1 MKKQNTVHYSLP
13 ACLPRGEA
21 GRQDRHRAQASPPIP
36 PPCLPDRQARGGKAR
51 EGGKVRVPSSE
62 KGSALV
68 VTLLIV
74 TLLIGLAV
82 EFAYEVYVDSASLS
96 NWHNAQ
102 KASLIA
108 KSGQTLSYTYIKET
122 VHLPFTYPGETDL
135 RIEKDFGPDTVLT
148 VKIEDEDS
156 KFNINSIIYP
166 AGQTNEDA
174 LSSLKKLLEYL
185 NINPDVALSI
195 ADWIDPDH
203 EPRLSKSEDHA
214 KNSYLWSVD
223 ELKLIPGVD
232 KKTYETIS
240 PYITVYGDKL
250 TYKININTAKLPV
263 LVSLHSQ
270 EMEKQGLI
278 MTEDLAKKIIDY
290 RQSTPF
296 TRGSD
301 VQNVSGM
308 EAIGLLLGGR
318 IDVKSY
324 NFRVIS
330 NATVSEIKRTVES
343 VMDTSM
349 NVQYWRES

>member
-1 MKKQNTVHYSLP
+1 MKKQST
-13 ACLPRGEA
+13 E
-21 GRQDRHRAQASPPIP
+21 HRAQSPDYRKQKTEKS
-36 PPCLPDRQARGGKAR
+36 LGSLFFVLG
-51 EGGKVRVPSSE
+51 SE

-68 VTLLIV
+68 ITLLIV

-96 NWHNAQ
+96 NWTNAQ

-108 KSGQTLSYTYIKET
+108 KSGQALSYTYIKET

-148 VKIEDEDS
+148 VKIEDENS
-156 KFNINSIIYP
+156 KFNVNSIIYSI
-166 AGQTNEDA
+166 GQTNDAA

-195 ADWIDPDH
+195 ADWIDPDS

-214 KNSYLWSVD
+214 KNSPLWSVD
-223 ELKLIPGVD
+223 ELKLIPGID
-232 KKTYETIS
+232 NKIYEAIS
-240 PYITVYGDKL
+240 PYLTVYGSG
-250 TYKININTAKLPV
+250 KININTAKLAV
-263 LVSLHSQ
+263 IVSLNND
-270 EMEKQGLI
+270 
-278 MTEDLAKKIIDY
+278 MTEALAKKIIAY

-296 TRGSD
+296 DDPSY
-301 VQNVSGM
+301 VQRVSGM
-308 EAIGLLLGGR
+308 EAIGPLLIGR

-330 NATVSEIKRTVES
+330 NATVSEIKRAVES

-349 NVQYWRES
+349 NVQYWREN